1 MDDAPVGSPEWWLRR
16 LHGALVARRP
26 ALQLATD
33 YYDGSHN
40 LSFQSKRFREAFGG
54 LFDAFADNWC
64 EVVVDA
70 SEERLNVE
78 GFRVGDDVAG
88 DADAWA
94 IWQANDMDG
103 QSQLA
108 HTDALVGGISYVI
121 PWVGQ
126 SDDDTMPEVCVANA
140 HDAIVEA
147 HPKRHRERRAG
158 LRVYRDEWG
167 YDHAELFLPDT
178 VHLYRT
184 AQVRSDFE
192 TVDPANLSWVDE
204 GTMPNPLGVVPVI
217 PLQNRPRTRH
227 SRHGVIAQSEIRS
240 IIPLQDAV
248 NKLIA
253 DMLVGSDKQ
262 ALPARWAT
270 GLEVP
275 TDPATNQP
283 VKPQVD
289 TASLLI
295 NESSDGSF
303 GVFPAADLRNFT
315 QGIDL
320 LVQHIASISRTPP
333 HYLNASADRLS
344 GEALALDTPIP
355 TPGGWRMMG
364 SLRAGDEVFGPD
376 GAVESVVDAFDVLTG
391 RPCFRVAF
399 DDGSEIIADAGH
411 KWVTDH
417 YVSPTNLHLGREVGV
432 VTTDQ
437 LAATVHATNGVN
449 HRVPT
454 AGAVECPH
462 ADLPIDP
469 YVLGCWL
476 GDGSRGHGHMT
487 CHEDDV
493 ATFEAEWAKAG
504 EDLHVY
510 RPDPIGKP
518 GIWRVH
524 ANRMRGRLSKLGVL
538 ADKHIPEEYL
548 WASVDQRLALLQG
561 LMDTDGTVKKGQG
574 SVEYTCH
581 EERLSADVVQLVR
594 SLGHKA
600 RLRSRP
606 AKFKGEIVG
615 TQWRLVWGARHP
627 LFRLARKLERQRWEW
642 PGGAGRA
649 NKPLVRYVVS
659 VEPVESVP
667 VRCITVTGES
677 HLFLAGPSFI
687 PTHNSIK
694 AAETGLVAKVKRK
707 MRFFGESWEEA
718 ARLAGRIAGNDRL
731 GSAESMEVIW
741 SDPESRTES
750 QHVDAILKQK
760 DLGVPEEIL
769 WEKLGYSPQE
779 IARIKAIKAEEELFA
794 PLGDDLT
801 EPAVRPAGA

>member
-1 MDDAPVGSPEWWLRR
+1 MADSPVGSPEWWLRR
-16 LHGALVARRP
+16 LHTALIERRP
-26 ALQLATD
+26 AVQRSTD
-33 YYDGSHN
+33 YYEGFQN
-40 LSFQSKRFREAFGG
+40 LAFESDRFRKAFGAQ
-54 LFDAFADNWC
+54 LSAFADNWC
-64 EVVVDA
+64 AVVVDA
-70 SEERLNVE
+70 VEERLNVE
-78 GFRVGDDVAG
+78 GFRVGREPAG
-88 DADAWA
+88 DDDAWR

-103 QSQLA
+103 QIQLA
-108 HTDALVGGISYVI
+108 HTDALVSGIAYLI
-121 PWVGQ
+121 PWVGENE
-126 SDDDTMPEVCVANA
+126 TTPEICVANA
-140 HDAIVEA
+140 HDAIVEC
-147 HPKRHRERRAG
+147 HPKMHRRRRAG

-167 YDHAELFLPDT
+167 HDNAELFLPDG
-178 VHLYRT
+178 VHMF
-184 AQVRSDFE
+184 RSAKPRDDMLI
-192 TVDPANLSWVDE
+192 VDAVNVGWVAGE
-204 GTMPNPLGVVPVI
+204 VQPNPLGVVPVI
-217 PLQNRPRTRH
+217 PLPNRPRIRN
-227 SRHGVIAQSEIRS
+227 SRHGIRVQSEIHE

-248 NKLIA
+248 NKLVA
-253 DMLVGSDKQ
+253 DMLVGSEKQ

-275 TDPATNQP
+275 VDPVTNRP
-283 VKPQVD
+283 VKPEVD
-289 TASLLI
+289 TASLMI
-295 NESSDGSF
+295 NDSSDGSF
-303 GVFPAADLRNFT
+303 GSFPAADLRNFV
-315 QGIDL
+315 QGIEM
-320 LVQHIASISRTPP
+320 LVQHIASLSRTPP

-355 TPGGWRMMG
+355 TPDGWRMMG

-376 GAVESVVDAFDVLTG
+376 GAVESVVNAFGVLTG
-391 RPCFRVAF
+391 RPCFRVSF
-399 DDGSEIIADAGH
+399 DDGSEIVADAGH

-417 YVSPTNLHLGREVGV
+417 YVSPTNLHRGREVGI

-437 LAATVHATNGVN
+437 LAATVRATNGVN
-449 HRVPT
+449 HRIST
-454 AGAVECPH
+454 AGAVECPI

-493 ATFEAEWAKAG
+493 ATFEAEWANAG

-524 ANRMRGRLSKLGVL
+524 ANRMRGRLNKLGVL
-538 ADKHIPEEYL
+538 AHKHIPEEYL
-548 WASVDQRLALLQG
+548 WASPAQRLALLQG

-615 TQWRLVWGARHP
+615 TQWRLVWGARDP
-627 LFRLARKLERQRWEW
+627 VFRLARKLERQRWEW
-642 PGGAGRA
+642 SGGLGRA
-649 NKPLVRYVVS
+649 NKPLVRYVVA

-677 HLFLAGPSFI
+677 HLFLAGASFI

-694 AAETGLVAKVKRK
+694 AAETGLVAKTRNK
-707 MRFFGESWEEA
+707 MRFFGEGEEEA
-718 ARLAGRIAGNDRL
+718 MRLAGRLAGIEHL
-731 GSAESMEVIW
+731 ASAESMEIIW
-741 SDPESRTES
+741 SDPESRTEG

-779 IARIKAIKAEEELFA
+779 IARIKAIKAEEDLFA
-794 PLGDDLT
+794 PMGDNLI
-801 EPAVRPAGA
+801 EPAVPPVGA